1 MRPWTGDRRAA
12 GDHHALLHGSL
23 RPRSGDARKVTR
35 VVEGPTDGALDHADP
50 ELVDVAV
57 GDEA

>member
-12 GDHHALLHGSL
+12 GDHHALLHGGL
-23 RPRSGDARKVTR
+23 RPRPGNARKVAQL
-35 VVEGPTDGALDHADP
+35 VEGPNDGALDLAVP
-50 ELVDVAV
+50 EWVDVAV